1 MEIPGKFSQK
11 GTISAEK
18 CSFLKKK
25 LKFSCRIENKC
36 LLLSPIYIN

>member
-1 MEIPGKFSQK
+1 MEIPKKINQK
-11 GTISAEK
+11 GTISAEN
-18 CSFLKKK
+18 CGFLKKK